1 MRFTPKLLA
10 CLVAGSML
18 SLTACNDSNNSSD
31 NKPVKPAEPTTREVT
46 VSPSLGKILKGRVV
60 LKNALSKQPIVD
72 IKNIGS
78 NGKVTFR
85 VDISKLSQPII
96 AEVLPTADGK
106 FEYADESIPG
116 KAVSLDIA
124 AADINKAIL
133 RAAASVSSKTNSDIG
148 VTALTEAALQ
158 QAEKT
163 ARGLTAASIDLANQA
178 VKSQLKLN
186 FDITQPPA
194 IVGLNQFDVLVNQQ
208 LNLTQRAY
216 AAYLAT
222 LAKEAKRLNS
232 SSKQPAYDILK
243 AFAADFSDGTFD
255 AKQGT
260 AALTYYNSSFIQ
272 AWANW
277 VSNFYSQFI
286 NFKTL
291 SAFNGWYS
299 NFNAESPNT
308 NTPAVPIRTVDGV
321 AEYACSD
328 EGKLKSTSNSQGI
341 LNIDFVNQS
350 SSAVHVDW
358 IDYNGKLVRYSSGL
372 ATGQTY
378 TITPTYVTHPW
389 KITTTA
395 GACRGIFVATTA
407 DNKVLTIKNDEV
419 VISKKTSSV
428 ETCSSKGLPTTT
440 ISSITA
446 YAGDYKDSGVTVFN
460 LNTATA
466 TATVKGTQTGSIKEV
481 CGPNNQSNGTNH
493 VLITDKGNVT
503 LFKTTAGVYS
513 AEGFEF
519 SDKTKVFYGE
529 KAATTPTMCKSA
541 GADDKLGFKNAP
553 SDFCSFSKASSVAI
567 TSPDIYTFF
576 NADKKQNVKV
586 TVEGS
591 SVKSVAIEDNKYAWA
606 CGIGSLAACNGITFK
621 NNTSS
626 KEFIF
631 SNTVLST
638 VFGTTQALT
647 IKNGSLIYQAGTT
660 PTPVGSCSGNT
671 NPYGCVSISGAG
683 TPVSY
688 YEHIGN
694 PMLYEGKPQVQ
705 FNPVFA
711 NSGAVTYFGG
721 TAAANSIISG
731 LSVGF
736 QKVSG
741 ATQNASFTF
750 LQYGPSL
757 NLVKDLGFQC
767 RDSSGNCPGLSVDID
782 TRTITFKNVVMQQ
795 SRPVE
800 DSGFKLTFNGTMKF

>member
-1 MRFTPKLLA
+1 MHFSPKLLA

-18 SLTACNDSNNSSD
+18 SLTACNDNNNASNTPA
-31 NKPVKPAEPTTREVT
+31 KPVEPTTREVT
-46 VSPSLGKILKGRVV
+46 VSPSLGQVLKGRVV
-60 LKNALSKQPIVD
+60 LKNALTKQNIVA

-78 NGKVTFR
+78 NGKVTFS

-106 FEYADESIPG
+106 FEYADEAIPG

-124 AADINKAIL
+124 SADINKAIL
-133 RAAASVSSKTNSDIG
+133 RAAASVSSTANSHIG

-158 QAEKT
+158 QAEK
-163 ARGLTAASIDLANQA
+163 AASGLTAASIDIANKA

-186 FDITQPPA
+186 FDITQPPVV
-194 IVGLNQFDVLVNQQ
+194 VGLGEFGKLVDQNT
-208 LNLTQRAY
+208 NATQRAY

-232 SSKQPAYDILK
+232 ASKQPAYDILK

-260 AALTYYNSSFIQ
+260 AALAYYNSSFIQ

-277 VSNFYSQFI
+277 VSNFYSQFL

-291 SAFNGWYS
+291 NDFNGWYS
-299 NFNAESPNT
+299 NFNAETPT
-308 NTPAVPIRTVDGV
+308 TTPAVPIRTVDGV

-328 EGKLKSTSNSQGI
+328 ESKLKTTSSSLGN
-341 LNIDFVNQS
+341 LDIDFVNQS
-350 SSAVHVDW
+350 SSALNIDW
-358 IDYNGKLVRYSSGL
+358 INNSGTLTRYSTGL

-419 VISKKTSSV
+419 VISKKTASV
-428 ETCSSKGLPTTT
+428 ETCASKGLPATTL
-440 ISSITA
+440 SSITA
-446 YAGDYKDSGVTVFN
+446 YAGDYKDSGATVFN

-519 SDKTKVFYGE
+519 NDKTKVFYGE
-529 KAATTPTMCKSA
+529 KAATTPTLCESA

-647 IKNGSLIYQAGTT
+647 IKNGSLIYQAGTPPT
-660 PTPVGSCSGNT
+660 PTGSCSGNT
-671 NPYGCVSISGAG
+671 NPYGCVSITGAG
-683 TPVSY
+683 APVSY

-694 PMLYEGKPQVQ
+694 PMLFGGKPQVQ
-705 FNPVFA
+705 FNPIVP

-721 TAAANSIISG
+721 TAAANSTVSG
-731 LSVGF
+731 MSIGF
-736 QKVSG
+736 QKVVG

-750 LQYGPSL
+750 IQFGPTL
-757 NLVKDLGFQC
+757 NLVQDIAFLCKN
-767 RDSSGNCPGLSVDID
+767 SANTCPGLSVDTD
-782 TRTITFKNVVMQQ
+782 TRTITFNNVVMEQTK
-795 SRPVE
+795 PV
-800 DSGFKLTFNGTMKF
+800 GGTIKLTFNGKMKF

>member
-1 MRFTPKLLA
+1 MHFSPKLLA

-18 SLTACNDSNNSSD
+18 SLTACNDNNNASNTPA
-31 NKPVKPAEPTTREVT
+31 KPVEPTTREVT
-46 VSPSLGKILKGRVV
+46 VSPSLGQVLKGRVV
-60 LKNALSKQPIVD
+60 LKNALTKQNIVA

-78 NGKVTFR
+78 NGKVTFS

-106 FEYADESIPG
+106 FEYADEAIPG

-124 AADINKAIL
+124 SADVNKAIL
-133 RAAASVSSKTNSDIG
+133 RAAASVSSTANSHIG

-158 QAEKT
+158 QAEK
-163 ARGLTAASIDLANQA
+163 AASGLTAASIDIANKA

-186 FDITQPPA
+186 FDITQPPVV
-194 IVGLNQFDVLVNQQ
+194 VGLGEFGKLVDQNT
-208 LNLTQRAY
+208 NATQRAY

-232 SSKQPAYDILK
+232 ASKQPAYDILK

-260 AALTYYNSSFIQ
+260 AALAYYNSSFIQ

-277 VSNFYSQFI
+277 VSNFYSQFL

-291 SAFNGWYS
+291 NDFNGWYS
-299 NFNAESPNT
+299 NFNAETPT
-308 NTPAVPIRTVDGV
+308 TTPAVPIRTVDGV

-328 EGKLKSTSNSQGI
+328 ESKLKTTNSSLGN
-341 LNIDFVNQS
+341 LDIDFVNQS
-350 SSAVHVDW
+350 SSALNIDW
-358 IDYNGKLVRYSSGL
+358 INNSGTLTRYSTGL

-419 VISKKTSSV
+419 VISKKTASV
-428 ETCSSKGLPTTT
+428 ETCASKGLPATTL
-440 ISSITA
+440 SSITA
-446 YAGDYKDSGVTVFN
+446 YAGDYKDSGATVFN

-519 SDKTKVFYGE
+519 NDKTKVFYGE
-529 KAATTPTMCKSA
+529 KAATTPTLCESA

-660 PTPVGSCSGNT
+660 PTPTGSCSGNT
-671 NPYGCVSISGAG
+671 NPYGCVSITGAG
-683 TPVSY
+683 SPVSY

-694 PMLYEGKPQVQ
+694 PMLFGGKPQVQ
-705 FNPVFA
+705 FNPIVP

-721 TAAANSIISG
+721 TAAANSTVSG
-731 LSVGF
+731 MSIGF
-736 QKVSG
+736 QKVVG

-750 LQYGPSL
+750 IQFGPTL
-757 NLVKDLGFQC
+757 NLVQDIAFLCKN
-767 RDSSGNCPGLSVDID
+767 SANTCPGLSVDTD
-782 TRTITFKNVVMQQ
+782 TRTITFNNVVMEQTK
-795 SRPVE
+795 PV
-800 DSGFKLTFNGTMKF
+800 GGTIKLTFNGKMKF

>member
-1 MRFTPKLLA
+1 MHFSPKLLA

-18 SLTACNDSNNSSD
+18 SLTACNDNNNASNTPA
-31 NKPVKPAEPTTREVT
+31 KPVQPTTREVT
-46 VSPSLGKILKGRVV
+46 VSPSLGQVLKGRVV
-60 LKNALSKQPIVD
+60 LKNALTKQNIVA

-78 NGKVTFR
+78 NGKVTFS

-106 FEYADESIPG
+106 FEYADEAIPG

-124 AADINKAIL
+124 SADINKAIL
-133 RAAASVSSKTNSDIG
+133 RAAASVSSTANSHIG

-158 QAEKT
+158 QAEKAAT
-163 ARGLTAASIDLANQA
+163 GLTAASIDIANKA

-186 FDITQPPA
+186 FDITQPPVV
-194 IVGLNQFDVLVNQQ
+194 VGLGEFGKLVDQNT
-208 LNLTQRAY
+208 NATQRAY

-232 SSKQPAYDILK
+232 ASKQPAYDILK

-260 AALTYYNSSFIQ
+260 AALAYYNSSFIQ

-277 VSNFYSQFI
+277 VSNFYSQFL

-291 SAFNGWYS
+291 NDFNGWYS
-299 NFNAESPNT
+299 NFNAETPT
-308 NTPAVPIRTVDGV
+308 TTPAVPIRTVDGV

-328 EGKLKSTSNSQGI
+328 ESKLKTTSSSLGN
-341 LNIDFVNQS
+341 LDIDFVNQS
-350 SSAVHVDW
+350 SSALNIDW
-358 IDYNGKLVRYSSGL
+358 INNSGTLTRYSTGL

-419 VISKKTSSV
+419 VISKKTASV
-428 ETCSSKGLPTTT
+428 ETCASKGLPATTL
-440 ISSITA
+440 SSITA
-446 YAGDYKDSGVTVFN
+446 YAGDYKDSGATVFN

-529 KAATTPTMCKSA
+529 KAATTPTLCESA

-606 CGIGSLAACNGITFK
+606 CGVGSLAACNGITFK

-647 IKNGSLIYQAGTT
+647 IKNGSLIYQPGTPPT
-660 PTPVGSCSGNT
+660 PTGSCSGNT
-671 NPYGCVSISGAG
+671 NPYGCVSITGAG
-683 TPVSY
+683 APVSY

-694 PMLYEGKPQVQ
+694 PMLFGGKPQVQ
-705 FNPVFA
+705 FNPIVP

-721 TAAANSIISG
+721 VAAANSTLSG
-731 LSVGF
+731 LSIGF
-736 QKVSG
+736 QKAFGS
-741 ATQNASFTF
+741 TQNASFTF
-750 LQYGPSL
+750 IQFGPAI
-757 NLVKDLGFQC
+757 NLVQDIAFMCKKV
-767 RDSSGNCPGLSVDID
+767 SNTCPGLSVDTD
-782 TRTITFKNVVMQQ
+782 TRTITFNNVVMEQ
-795 SRPVE
+795 SKPV
-800 DSGFKLTFNGTMKF
+800 GGTIKLTFNGKMKF

>member
-1 MRFTPKLLA
+1 MHFSPKLLA

-18 SLTACNDSNNSSD
+18 SLTACNDNNNASNTPA
-31 NKPVKPAEPTTREVT
+31 KPVEPTTREVT
-46 VSPSLGKILKGRVV
+46 VSPSLGQVLKGRVV
-60 LKNALSKQPIVD
+60 LKNALTKQNIVA

-78 NGKVTFR
+78 NGKVTFS

-106 FEYADESIPG
+106 FEYADEAIPG

-124 AADINKAIL
+124 SADVNKAIL
-133 RAAASVSSKTNSDIG
+133 RAAASVSSTANSHIG

-158 QAEKT
+158 QAEK
-163 ARGLTAASIDLANQA
+163 AASGLTAASIDIANKA

-186 FDITQPPA
+186 FDITQPPVV
-194 IVGLNQFDVLVNQQ
+194 VGLGEFGKLVDQNT
-208 LNLTQRAY
+208 NATQRAY

-222 LAKEAKRLNS
+222 LTKEAKRLNS
-232 SSKQPAYDILK
+232 ASKQPAYDILK

-260 AALTYYNSSFIQ
+260 AALAYYNSSFIQ

-277 VSNFYSQFI
+277 VSNFYSQFL

-291 SAFNGWYS
+291 NDFNGWYS
-299 NFNAESPNT
+299 NFNAETPT
-308 NTPAVPIRTVDGV
+308 TTPAVPIRTVDGV

-328 EGKLKSTSNSQGI
+328 ESKLKTTSSSLGN
-341 LNIDFVNQS
+341 LDIDFVNQS
-350 SSAVHVDW
+350 SSALNIDW
-358 IDYNGKLVRYSSGL
+358 INNSGTLTRYSTGL

-419 VISKKTSSV
+419 VISKKTASV
-428 ETCSSKGLPTTT
+428 ETCASKGLPATTL
-440 ISSITA
+440 SSITA
-446 YAGDYKDSGVTVFN
+446 YAGDYKDSGATVFN

-519 SDKTKVFYGE
+519 NDKTKVFYGE
-529 KAATTPTMCKSA
+529 KAATTPTLCESA

-638 VFGTTQALT
+638 VFGTTQALN

-660 PTPVGSCSGNT
+660 PTPTGSCSGNT
-671 NPYGCVSISGAG
+671 NPYGCVSITGAG
-683 TPVSY
+683 APVSY

-694 PMLYEGKPQVQ
+694 PMLFGGKPQVQ
-705 FNPVFA
+705 FNPIVP

-721 TAAANSIISG
+721 TAAANSTVSG
-731 LSVGF
+731 MSIGF
-736 QKVSG
+736 QKVVG

-750 LQYGPSL
+750 IQFGPTL
-757 NLVKDLGFQC
+757 NLVQDIAFLCKN
-767 RDSSGNCPGLSVDID
+767 SANTCPGLSVDTD
-782 TRTITFKNVVMQQ
+782 TRTITFNNVVMEQTK
-795 SRPVE
+795 PV
-800 DSGFKLTFNGTMKF
+800 GGTIKLTFNGKMKF